1 MQNKKD
7 QVLQYLFNISIVVLL
22 LLVLYIGI
30 KPPQVMI
37 SENYV
42 RITGSYGVE
51 MQIEDIDRL
60 ELRELLPR
68 IKTRTNGMNLLGIA
82 RRGIYDLEE
91 LGKTRLISFST
102 GGPFILMHTGDEW
115 IVLNF
120 KKPEETEALYRKLQS
135 AVDGTPQDS
144 SVSRPKIQQ

>member
-7 QVLQYLFNISIVVLL
+7 QVLQYLFNITIVVLL
-22 LLVLYIGI
+22 VLLLYIGT

-42 RITGSYGVE
+42 RITGLYGAG

-68 IKTRTNGMNLLGIA
+68 IKSRTNGMNLLGIT
-82 RRGIYDLEE
+82 RRGVYELEE

-102 GGPFILMHTGDEW
+102 GGPFILMHTRNEW

-135 AVDGTPQDS
+135 AVDGSSPDS
-144 SVSRPKIQQ
+144 SVSKPKTQQ

>member
-7 QVLQYLFNISIVVLL
+7 QVLQYLFNITIVVLL
-22 LLVLYIGI
+22 VLVLYIGT
-30 KPPQVMI
+30 KPPQVII

-42 RITGSYGVE
+42 RITGLYGVG
-51 MQIEDIDRL
+51 MQIEDIDHL

-102 GGPFILMHTGDEW
+102 AGPFVLMHMGDEW

-120 KKPEETEALYRKLQS
+120 KKPDETEALYRKLQS
-135 AVDGTPQDS
+135 AVDAS
-144 SVSRPKIQQ
+144 SPNSPVSKPKIQQ

>member
-7 QVLQYLFNISIVVLL
+7 QVLQYLFNITIVVLL
-22 LLVLYIGI
+22 VLVLYIGI

-91 LGKTRLISFST
+91 LWKTRLISFST

>member
-7 QVLQYLFNISIVVLL
+7 QALQYLFNITIVVLL
-22 LLVLYIGI
+22 VLLLYIGT

-42 RITGSYGVE
+42 RITGLYGAG
-51 MQIEDIDRL
+51 MQI
-60 ELRELLPR
+60 LPR
-68 IKTRTNGMNLLGIA
+68 IKSRTNGMNLLGIT
-82 RRGIYDLEE
+82 RRGVYELEE

-102 GGPFILMHTGDEW
+102 GGPFILMHTGNEW

-135 AVDGTPQDS
+135 AVDGSSPDS
-144 SVSRPKIQQ
+144 SVSKPKTQQ

>member
-22 LLVLYIGI
+22 VLVLYIGI

>member
-7 QVLQYLFNISIVVLL
+7 QVLQYLFNITIVVLL
-22 LLVLYIGI
+22 VLVLYIGI

-144 SVSRPKIQQ
+144 SVSRLKIQQ